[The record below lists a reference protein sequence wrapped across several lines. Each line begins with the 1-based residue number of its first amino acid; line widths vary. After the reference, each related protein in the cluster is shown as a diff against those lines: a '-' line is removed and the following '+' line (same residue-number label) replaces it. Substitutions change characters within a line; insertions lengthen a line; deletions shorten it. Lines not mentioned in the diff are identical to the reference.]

1 MSKNEGSEEKVF
13 HVSGSELLTRV
24 KELVHQ
30 GNVRHIIILNEKGRT
45 LLEIPLSMG
54 LLGVA
59 LIPAYAAVGA
69 IAALVAKCTIV
80 VRDTERPGSE

>member
-1 MSKNEGSEEKVF
+1 MSQKEGSEEKVF
-13 HVSGSELLTRV
+13 HVTGSELLSRV

-80 VRDTERPGSE
+80 VRDTGSPGSD